1 MKHTSIH
8 KVHTYICL
16 RNMSQ
21 RIQPENVFIFLL
33 TRYILMYTNIFSAI
47 SISKKY
53 LRVFTN
59 RKTLIFL
66 STKYLRVYTNKSV
79 IFLSTKYLHL
89 ENLDISKWLH
99 KWKMKTDFVS
109 NNREFVTKSTSVLT
123 SYCHALFLTEYLYTT
138 RSYVYDLLGIAY
150 RKSLQILVKIFT
162 IFILISL

>member
-1 MKHTSIH
+1 
-8 KVHTYICL
+8 
-16 RNMSQ
+16 
-21 RIQPENVFIFLL
+21 
-33 TRYILMYTNIFSAI
+33 MYTNIFSAI

-59 RKTLIFL
+59 RKTLIFLSTKYLRVHTRRKTLIFLSTKYLRVHTHRKTLIFL

-123 SYCHALFLTEYLYTT
+123 SYCHALLTEL
-138 RSYVYDLLGIAY
+138 SIHH
-150 RKSLQILVKIFT
+150 S
-162 IFILISL
+162 